1 GTAREAR
8 PRAHSPVR
16 PVLVLAPVALA
27 TTYTVDDNG
36 DAPDATPG
44 DNTCATAGATCTLRA
59 AIEEANAHAGADTIT
74 FAPAAPTPQPQTGY
88 NGADAVK
95 DQTTIDG
102 GGVVTITFAPAATGP
117 LFSIKIGRASC
128 RERV

>member
-1 GTAREAR
+1 MRRGLALIA
-8 PRAHSPVR
+8 PFALL
-16 PVLVLAPVALA
+16 LVLAPVALA

-74 FAPAAPTPQPQTGY
+74 FAPAA
-88 NGADAVK
+88 
-95 DQTTIDG
+95 
-102 GGVVTITFAPAATGP
+102 
-117 LFSIKIGRASC
+117 
-128 RERV
+128 